1 LQAHM
6 LAQLQ
11 RHAASADLA
20 QRASRNNFSLMSV
33 ELRSSA
39 LNRIRAPS
47 GPNELSGNKRVSKC
61 VRECALYAS
70 RQQLWLQS
78 VASLLMSSFVRVELR
93 SSILDMARAPTGP
106 KPVFFA
112 VIWLSAKQ
120 SASANARLHAA
131 LQQISLQIAASHSAL
146 SSVIVELRS
155 IAPNRIRAPS
165 GPN

>member
-1 LQAHM
+1 M

-155 IAPNRIRAPS
+155 IAPNRIHAPS